1 MTFEEMKK
9 RHKEIKERL
18 SAIGKEYE
26 KEDADVTALAA
37 EVETLDEERQSLEA
51 DIAKHDD
58 MLARIAAG
66 LAGTVVSGGEDDGG
80 ENAPVMNREM
90 RRTAPPSIEIDM
102 QARKKRAEEFARTG
116 KLELEGAQCRSLL
129 LSTGNIATPTK
140 VSGINDLPGVVSSI
154 IDLVT
159 VEDCTG
165 MSADKVA
172 YQVSEPSAAAVT
184 EGNAPTTSEP
194 TFNYVTITPGEYGL
208 MAYISE
214 QIRNQSPL
222 AYEAKVVAATV
233 KALRKKAAEKIK
245 DAVYASAL
253 AEEITTITSIG
264 AGTLRTI
271 AFMYSDESMVDGNA
285 YLFLNKADLI
295 AFGDVRGTNE
305 KKPVY
310 EITAD
315 TANPNTGTIKDGGL
329 TVKYCIMPD
338 LTPLTGTT
346 NSSTTA
352 TKPTMFYGNPRNI
365 KLDLFGGMKVKTS
378 EDYKFAEGLLSVRG
392 VASFGTDLVVKN
404 GLLKISLPKA
414 E

>member
-1 MTFEEMKK
+1 MKFEEMKE
-9 RHKEIKERL
+9 RHKKICERL

-26 KEDADVTALAA
+26 KEDADFSALAA
-37 EVETLDEERQSLEA
+37 EVEKLDKERKSLEA
-51 DIAKHDD
+51 DITQHDE
-58 MLARIAAG
+58 MLSRIAAG

-90 RRTAPPSIEIDM
+90 RRTAPPSVEIDM

-116 KLELEGAQCRSLL
+116 KLEFEGAQCRSLL

-172 YQVSEPSAAAVT
+172 YQVTESSAAAVT
-184 EGNAPTTSEP
+184 EGSAPTTSEP
-194 TFNYVTITPGEYGL
+194 TFNYVTITAAEYGL
-208 MAYISE
+208 MAYVGE

-222 AYEAKVVAATV
+222 AYEAKVIASVT

-245 DAVYASAL
+245 DAVYASAI
-253 AEEITTITSIG
+253 ADEITSVTSIG

-271 AFMYSDESMVDGNA
+271 ALNYSDESMVDGNA
-285 YLFLNKADLI
+285 WLFLNKADLI

-305 KKPVY
+305 KKAVY
-310 EITAD
+310 EITPD
-315 TANPNTGTIKDGGL
+315 SANPNTGIIKDGGL
-329 TVKYCIMPD
+329 SVKYCIVPA

-352 TKPTMFYGNPRNI
+352 TKPTMFYGNPRNV
-365 KLDLFGGMKVKTS
+365 KLDLFGGMKVAVS

-392 VASFGTDLVVKN
+392 VASFGTDLVVKK

-414 E
+414 T